1 MTWQKI
7 QSFQRKYGILRNDCR
22 VYLVKIITLII
33 CVKNK
38 LKRLRKYLRKTY
50 LIKLHGAAGQK
61 DIAHHPKEM
70 IKVKI
75 IFMKPKFK

>member
-1 MTWQKI
+1 
-7 QSFQRKYGILRNDCR
+7 
-22 VYLVKIITLII
+22 
-33 CVKNK
+33 VKNK
-38 LKRLRKYLRKTY
+38 LKKIKKILKKTY
-50 LIKLHGAAGQK
+50 LIKLHGAAGQE